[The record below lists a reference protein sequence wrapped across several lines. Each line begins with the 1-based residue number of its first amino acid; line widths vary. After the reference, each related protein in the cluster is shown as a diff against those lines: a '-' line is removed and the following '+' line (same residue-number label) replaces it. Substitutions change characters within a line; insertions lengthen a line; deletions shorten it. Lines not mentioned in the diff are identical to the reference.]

1 MNKRNLLLIILLLAT
16 LLAACGGADD
26 AGKTAELY
34 INAVVAQNKDQA
46 TALSCTTWVESAA
59 MEVDSFQAV
68 TPSLEGLSCKQ
79 TGTDGDTALVACQGK
94 IKATYGT
101 ELAEFDLSARTFQMT
116 KEGGDWRVCGYR

>member
-1 MNKRNLLLIILLLAT
+1 
-16 LLAACGGADD
+16 
-26 AGKTAELY
+26 
-34 INAVVAQNKDQA
+34 
-46 TALSCTTWVESAA
+46 

-79 TGTDGDTALVACQGK
+79 TGTDGDTALVTCQGK

-101 ELAEFDLSARTFQMT
+101 ELAEFDLSARTFQMA